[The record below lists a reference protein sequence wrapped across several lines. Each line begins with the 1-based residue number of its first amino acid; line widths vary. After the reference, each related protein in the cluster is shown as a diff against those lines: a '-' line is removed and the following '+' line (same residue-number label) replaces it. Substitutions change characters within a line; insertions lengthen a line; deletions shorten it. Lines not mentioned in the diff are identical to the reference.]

1 MLKKITVALACLCT
15 ALGIALGVEHYKLVQ
30 AQEENADMRRQIKE
44 IQVQVDH
51 IWAEYM
57 GIVKRAQQYGGQ

>member
-1 MLKKITVALACLCT
+1 MLKKITVALACLCI
-15 ALGIALGVEHYKLVQ
+15 ALGIALGMEHYKLVQ

-44 IQVQVDH
+44 IRVQVDH